1 MHTVPYL
8 ALVAVLA
15 LAQGKPAAD
24 PLGVARQAYNDQR
37 YDAAIASA
45 TEARRIPATALPA
58 AVVFARAHLE
68 RFRQS
73 GETADLSDARE
84 ALKTIDA
91 TKLGPRDQVEFLIA
105 LGESLYLDDQD
116 TLDDR
121 FAAAAELFEQ
131 ALARA
136 GELELRDRDRLFEWW
151 AQSLDQ
157 QAQQAP
163 PAARAQVYDRI
174 VKRAAEDLARPEPTV
189 AASYWLAA
197 ASRGAEDPQRAW
209 GAAVAGWTRAA
220 SLGARGVGL
229 RNDLDKLMLLVILP
243 ERARQLTPGGD
254 PRPALIL
261 LEAQW
266 TEFKKKWDR

>member
-1 MHTVPYL
+1 MPTFPYL
-8 ALVAVLA
+8 ALVTVLA

-45 TEARRIPATALPA
+45 TEARRIAAVALPA

-91 TKLGPRDQVEFLIA
+91 TKLAPRDQVEFLIA

-121 FAAAAELFEQ
+121 FAAAAEL
-131 ALARA
+131 
-136 GELELRDRDRLFEWW
+136 
-151 AQSLDQ
+151 
-157 QAQQAP
+157 
-163 PAARAQVYDRI
+163 
-174 VKRAAEDLARPEPTV
+174 
-189 AASYWLAA
+189 
-197 ASRGAEDPQRAW
+197 
-209 GAAVAGWTRAA
+209 
-220 SLGARGVGL
+220 
-229 RNDLDKLMLLVILP
+229 
-243 ERARQLTPGGD
+243 
-254 PRPALIL
+254 
-261 LEAQW
+261 
-266 TEFKKKWDR
+266 